1 MPFIRSIS
9 GVRAT
14 LGDSLTPQI
23 IAEYCAAFSNTLPD
37 GAIVVGRDGRPSG
50 TWVEQ
55 VVAGALASCGREVR
69 ILGMVPT
76 PTVQL
81 LTEHS
86 DAVGGISITASHNP
100 APWNGLKFINSD
112 GIFLNAEENQRM
124 WNVIDSGNFT
134 FLKEQHRAII
144 KNIDDASDRHI
155 QSILDLPIFKNE
167 LLEKV
172 KSRRLKAV
180 VDAVN
185 ASGSVI
191 VPKLLKALG
200 CEVVELFCEGTG
212 EFPHMPE
219 PLPEN
224 LKELAAAV
232 LKEKADIGIA
242 VDPDADRLVLID
254 ENGHA
259 IGEERT
265 ITLSVLSVM
274 SSLDHFKNSHQPA
287 ASVNLSTTR
296 AVEDVAAQFGAT
308 VERAP
313 VGEINVI
320 GAMKSCNAIIGGEG
334 SGGVILPACHY
345 GRDSLVG
352 IALVL
357 HLMDFK
363 NQTLSEICAELPKY
377 EMVKLKKEFT
387 GAAQELFKKVEEH
400 FKTAKIDKRD
410 GIKVDFE
417 RSWVHL
423 RTSNTEPIVRA
434 IAEAPTKA
442 EAEELANL
450 VLGFVE

>member
-14 LGDSLTPQI
+14 LGDSLTPQK

-50 TWVEQ
+50 TWMEY

-124 WNVIDSGNFT
+124 WDVIDSGGFR
-134 FLKEQHRAII
+134 FLEKQHRAVI
-144 KNIDDASDRHI
+144 NVIDDAADRHI

-167 LLEKV
+167 LLKTV
-172 KSRRLKAV
+172 QDRRLKAV

-185 ASGSVI
+185 ASGSHI

-200 CEVVELFCEGTG
+200 CEVVELFCEGNG
-212 EFPHMPE
+212 EFPHTPE

-232 LKEKADIGIA
+232 LKEGADIGIA

-254 ENGHA
+254 ENGHP
-259 IGEERT
+259 IGEEKT
-265 ITLSVLSVM
+265 ITLSVLSVF
-274 SSLDHFKNSHQPA
+274 SSLDHFKTSHAPA

-296 AVEDVAAQFGAT
+296 AVEDVAAQFGAK

-357 HLMDFK
+357 HLMAFK
-363 NQTLSEICAELPKY
+363 NQPLSQISEGLPKY
-377 EMVKLKKEFT
+377 EMVKLKKEFS
-387 GAAQELFKKVEEH
+387 GAAQELFTKVEEH
-400 FKTAKIDKRD
+400 FQNAKIDRRD

-434 IAEAPTKA
+434 IAEAPTRQ
-442 EAEELANL
+442 EAEELANS
-450 VLGFVE
+450 VLGFVK